1 MKLPITST
9 TVMSKNHL
17 YTYMNTDYILLMVNI
32 ILVIII
38 NHQYEFT
45 IIIKNQFNSIYW
57 IVIIN

>member
-1 MKLPITST
+1 
-9 TVMSKNHL
+9 MSKNHL

-45 IIIKNQFNSIYW
+45 IIIKNQFNSLYW
-57 IVIIN
+57 IVIIK